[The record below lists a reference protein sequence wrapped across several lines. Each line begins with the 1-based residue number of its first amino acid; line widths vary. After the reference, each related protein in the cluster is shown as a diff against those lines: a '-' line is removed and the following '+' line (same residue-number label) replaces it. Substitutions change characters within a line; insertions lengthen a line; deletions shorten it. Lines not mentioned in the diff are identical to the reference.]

1 MCGFV
6 TSLLAFGKLKKFGTI
21 KKKIQK
27 KFQKKITKL
36 FFKIFGPYLLKF
48 GSGDGSKLFSQ
59 RMIYNNYL
67 RNIPTTYCVLDQ
79 TRPDQ
84 TRPDQTQT
92 DPTLPDLTRTDQI
105 S

>member
-1 MCGFV
+1 MTHDKGHV
-6 TSLLAFGKLKKFGTI
+6 TYGT
-21 KKKIQK
+21 QGWSN
-27 KFQKKITKL
+27 
-36 FFKIFGPYLLKF
+36 FFKILGPYLLKF